1 MQQIQRGKRG
11 VLGLA
16 SLTSLASLAGL
27 ISVISAPVAANGLLE
42 SWREYGQVWHT
53 GKTTYGLDIDN
64 DSLLLQDRD
73 GLYSSGGVIRVST
86 HLADASQTRI
96 AGWHLGQDQYTP
108 QDVKLLPQQ
117 ISPKDHPYAA
127 WLYTGWFSEAHQLD
141 GGYWKSSIDF
151 GCIGPCAR
159 GEQVQKGLHRLI
171 NQPEPQG
178 WSRQVKN
185 EFGVQLGM
193 AWAPR
198 RYALGRSADFTPS
211 VQARFG
217 NIYADASV
225 SGVLRLGSLNNL
237 PQQAT
242 NHLFLRADARGVGY
256 NASLQGGYF
265 SKGNV
270 HTVSPK
276 PWVGE
281 VELGWVWHGS
291 AWATQVGV
299 VRRSNEIKRLS
310 NSEGAQNFA
319 RLQFSYTP

>member
-1 MQQIQRGKRG
+1 
-11 VLGLA
+11 
-16 SLTSLASLAGL
+16 
-27 ISVISAPVAANGLLE
+27 
-42 SWREYGQVWHT
+42 
-53 GKTTYGLDIDN
+53 
-64 DSLLLQDRD
+64 LLQDRD
-73 GLYSSGGVIRVST
+73 GLYTSGSSIRVST
-86 HLADASQTRI
+86 HVADANQVRV

-117 ISPKDHPYAA
+117 ISLKDHPYAA
-127 WLYTGWFSEAHQLD
+127 WLYTGWFSEAHQAD
-141 GGYWKSSIDF
+141 GGYWKSNVDF

-159 GEQVQKGLHRLI
+159 GEQVQRSLHRLI

-193 AWAPR
+193 AFAPR
-198 RYALGRSADFTPS
+198 RYALGPNADFTPS

-217 NIYADASV
+217 NIYTDASV
-225 SGVLRLGSLNNL
+225 SAVVRLGQLNNL

-242 NHLFLRADARGVGY
+242 NHLFFRADARGVGH

-265 SKGNV
+265 SNGNV

-281 VELGWVWHGS
+281 VELGWVWHGG
-291 AWATQVGV
+291 AWATRVGV
-299 VRRSNEIKRLS
+299 VRRSNEIKSLS
-310 NSEGAQNFA
+310 NGEGAQNYA
-319 RLQFSYTP
+319 RLQFGYTP